1 MKIVIFGATGFIG
14 KHLFS
19 FLDKEEFD
27 LTVVT
32 RDVDNARKK
41 LGDHAEF
48 CEWNGKS
55 SEALEPIL
63 QDAWAVI
70 NLAGEGIA
78 SGPWTQNKKEK
89 IISSRTE
96 TVRAIVDGI
105 NNLPNK
111 PNVLIQ
117 ASAIGYYGSDA
128 SKTFTEKSPAGNTF
142 LAEVSQMWEE
152 ATSKLDP
159 SVRLVI
165 MRTGIVIGSNGGA
178 LHEMAKPFK
187 YGVGGHLGSGKQWFS
202 WIHIDD
208 EARAILFFLEN
219 RDAKGVYNLT
229 APNPETMKTVAR
241 ELGLVLHRP
250 VWLHVPAFVIKT
262 IMGQMGKEMLLGSQR
277 VIPTRL
283 QEQGFNFHFE
293 ELRPALTN
301 IYNS

>member
-48 CEWNGKS
+48 CEWDGKN
-55 SEALEPIL
+55 SEYLHTIIH
-63 QDAWAVI
+63 DAWAVI
-70 NLAGEGIA
+70 NLAGERIA
-78 SGPWTQNKKEK
+78 SAPWTQSKKEK

-96 TVRAIVDGI
+96 SVRAIVDAI
-105 NNLPNK
+105 NNSPNK

-128 SKTFTEKSPAGNTF
+128 SKTFTEKSALGNTF
-142 LAEVSQMWEE
+142 LSEVAREWEK
-152 ATSKLDP
+152 ATANLDP

-165 MRTGIVIGSNGGA
+165 MRTGMVIGPNGGV
-178 LHEMAKPFK
+178 LKEMAKPFK
-187 YGVGGHLGSGKQWFS
+187 FGLGGHMGSGKQWFS
-202 WIHIDD
+202 WIHIED

-219 RDAKGVYNLT
+219 KDAKGVYNLT
-229 APNPETMKTVAR
+229 APNPETMKSFSR
-241 ELGLVLHRP
+241 ELGRVMHRP
-250 VWLHVPAFVIKT
+250 AWMHIPAFAIKLV
-262 IMGQMGKEMLLGSQR
+262 MGQMGNEILLGSQR
-277 VIPTRL
+277 VIPSRL
-283 QEQGFNFHFE
+283 QEEGFNFNFE

-301 IYNS
+301 IFNS